1 VRPIRH
7 DERGN
12 APTLLVAFAAL
23 VVVIVVVIVLVS
35 LAPSLLGPTPAVCP
49 TTVCRGDPPNPT
61 PLPFTVRIPVT
72 FSPTLLSYTIS
83 VGRPNVQL
91 NTSWNPPPATIAA
104 TDFALWGTITLT
116 FPNGV
121 VSTYQAGSPSL
132 PWMTAPGNFASIAS
146 FNWWQYGPHGTY
158 SMTVTIYSR
167 YAGCS
172 SPSFL
177 DCTVKSG
184 QNTGAFTL

>member
-1 VRPIRH
+1 VTPIRR
-7 DERGN
+7 DDRANGS
-12 APTLLVAFAAL
+12 LLLAFTAL
-23 VVVIVVVIVLVS
+23 VIVIVVVVLAVT
-35 LAPSLLGPTPAVCP
+35 LAPSILGPTPAACP
-49 TTVCRGDPPNPT
+49 TTVCQGNPG
-61 PLPFTVRIPVT
+61 LPFTVKIPVT
-72 FSPTLLSYTIS
+72 FSPTQTSYTIS
-83 VGRPNVQL
+83 VGRPTAQL
-91 NTSWNPPPATIAA
+91 NTSWSPPPTTGGP

-121 VSTYQAGSPSL
+121 VSTFQAGTQAA

-167 YAGCS
+167 YAGCTAPAS
-172 SPSFL
+172 IL